1 MATLSF
7 PLLRADDGLVLDV
20 QLVDL
25 EIEPDGDGWRAR
37 RTGTTP
43 GAVIVTTTPQHTI
56 EYADKVSVPAPSQPK
71 PIFAAPSRLTFVVP
85 PGTVFPLTVE
95 GVLAAVT
102 GLELVPS
109 PGAIAFDPVEDP
121 LDAARVDGSAGPVVA
136 ERRRR
141 AAALIPSSAP
151 ARRGDARAGAS
162 VTAELPPTVVHAPAR
177 LALAVPTGAARFV
190 HASRPVA
197 RDGVVEQWHTRLGLR
212 TTTQQS
218 PPRELPTTT
227 RVVQAISSGGG
238 STDYLALVNETNIN
252 SALSSQVAKDIR
264 SQSQTPGG
272 ELDLAHLRLSPLGAT
287 LDLDGT
293 WATLSP
299 SSYRHR
305 IVGGRDEEVR
315 VALRGRLY
323 PFGHRATLTVTTRRD
338 LRAGKDG
345 DPVALRTKGVLTVR
359 DRVME
364 YGDAGRHGRSWPWQR
379 IEIRNRVSPPGD
391 VIENTVF
398 AIGDVFQ
405 HLEIAGR
412 PFASVCRVTDR
423 AGHVTT
429 FFVPQLFVADGQN
442 HAVAGVLWRVLD
454 PAFRTLRLDGQ
465 PVGLA
470 APPAGSSTGNGAGS
484 ADATTVLAT
493 SASLDSTIV
502 GGLPFP
508 TVQQFVGTSPVV
520 NGLKAAPPTTI
531 RYAEQFLANGFGSGN
546 AGELLLTM
554 TGPKTALGEEAAALV
569 SAAFPVRAVSRSL
582 GAVASNAVNP
592 DAVLADLAE
601 VAAGRFDPQRW
612 IQGIGDTKLF
622 GVFPL
627 GELLPAAGTLADAPR
642 QTAELIDGRKSFTAA
657 WSADLLQPG
666 EEFPVGPA
674 VLKAVGDKV
683 TFAIDHETSLVPST
697 NEVRSRTTS
706 EVSGAVLGLSLAGE
720 DLVKLPVPKIRF
732 ETVDGAAPTVDV
744 NVGHVDFLGPLSWVG
759 VLARLLDGGGLGRPD
774 ARAPGGRALAAGGGP
789 AVQVFDDRIEAS
801 LTLAIPDIAVGMFS
815 LSDLVF
821 RSSFDL
827 FFQGGPPLLTM
838 AFASPE
844 HPFRV
849 SVSALAGGGNLLV
862 QLSTAGLEVVRGAL
876 EFGAAVAVNLAGI
889 ARGEAS
895 IMGGIFF
902 ELTTQKVLLGGH
914 LRIHGHLDILGIIAV
929 TVDLTLLVAYD
940 TDTELVEGTAELAIK
955 IKVLFFK
962 KTVRFSVHQ
971 QFAGSNGDPTFAE
984 LMAPVGRAGDR
995 PWDTYCDAFLA
1006 A

>member
-1 MATLSF
+1 MPPAS
-7 PLLRADDGLVLDV
+7 
-20 QLVDL
+20 
-25 EIEPDGDGWRAR
+25 
-37 RTGTTP
+37 TGPT
-43 GAVIVTTTPQHTI
+43 
-56 EYADKVSVPAPSQPK
+56 
-71 PIFAAPSRLTFVVP
+71 
-85 PGTVFPLTVE
+85 
-95 GVLAAVT
+95 
-102 GLELVPS
+102 
-109 PGAIAFDPVEDP
+109 
-121 LDAARVDGSAGPVVA
+121 GPVVA

-141 AAALIPSSAP
+141 AAALVPSPAP
-151 ARRGDARAGAS
+151 ARRGGARAGAS
-162 VTAELPPTVVHAPAR
+162 VTAEVQPTVVHAPAR
-177 LALAVPTGAARFV
+177 LALAVPIGRGPLRPRQPTGRPRRRRRAVAHPSRAPHDHRTEPAARAADD
-190 HASRPVA
+190 H
-197 RDGVVEQWHTRLGLR
+197 
-212 TTTQQS
+212 
-218 PPRELPTTT
+218 
-227 RVVQAISSGGG
+227 RVVTAISSGGG
-238 STDYLALVNETNIN
+238 STDYLALVNEVNIN
-252 SALSSQVAKDIR
+252 NALSSQVAKDIR
-264 SQSQTPGG
+264 DQSHTPGG

-287 LDLDGT
+287 LDLDGS

-299 SSYRHR
+299 SSYKHR

-429 FFVPQLFVADGQN
+429 FSVPQLFVADGQN

-470 APPAGSSTGNGAGS
+470 APPAGSSAGNGAGS

-554 TGPKTALGEEAAALV
+554 TGPETALGEEAAALV

-582 GAVASNAVNP
+582 GAVASNAVDP

-642 QTAELIDGRKSFTAA
+642 QTAELIDGRKSFTAT
-657 WSADLLQPG
+657 WHADLLQPG
-666 EEFPVGPA
+666 EEFPVLPA
-674 VLKAVGDKV
+674 VLKAVGRKV
-683 TFAIDHETSLVPST
+683 QFAIDHETSLVEPT
-697 NEVRSRTTS
+697 KEVRSRTTS
-706 EVSGAVLGLSLAGE
+706 EVSGAVLALSLAGE
-720 DLVKLPVPKIRF
+720 DLVELPIPKIRF

-744 NVGHVDFLGPLSWVG
+744 SVGQVDFLGPLSWVG
-759 VLARLLDGGGLGRPD
+759 TLARLLDGGGLGRPD
-774 ARAPGGRALAAGGGP
+774 ARAPGGRALAP
-789 AVQVFDDRIEAS
+789 AA
-801 LTLAIPDIAVGMFS
+801 AVRRS
-815 LSDLVF
+815 
-821 RSSFDL
+821 RSS
-827 FFQGGPPLLTM
+827 TT
-838 AFASPE
+838 ASRPRSRW
-844 HPFRV
+844 PSPTSRSACSACPTSSSGRPSTSSSRV
-849 SVSALAGGGNLLV
+849 
-862 QLSTAGLEVVRGAL
+862 
-876 EFGAAVAVNLAGI
+876 
-889 ARGEAS
+889 AR
-895 IMGGIFF
+895 
-902 ELTTQKVLLGGH
+902 
-914 LRIHGHLDILGIIAV
+914 R
-929 TVDLTLLVAYD
+929 
-940 TDTELVEGTAELAIK
+940 
-955 IKVLFFK
+955 
-962 KTVRFSVHQ
+962 
-971 QFAGSNGDPTFAE
+971 
-984 LMAPVGRAGDR
+984 
-995 PWDTYCDAFLA
+995 C
-1006 A
+1006 